1 VVHPVRLMIVV
12 MNIFMMIIMYNVK
25 WIPKGVER

>member
-1 VVHPVRLMIVV
+1 MIVV
-12 MNIFMMIIMYNVK
+12 MNTFMMLIMYNVK